1 MPADKSNQIKTY
13 VVIGLSVVF
22 LLVGY
27 FTFVHKKVPHNAG
40 PTFSTPSTAPIAR
53 LEVPKVEAKTL
64 PNPEP
69 AKVPVSEPLRE
80 DLTDIFAPLKSP
92 VKKESQPEGPEPPK
106 PVPSF
111 KLLGTIVGG
120 KRPIAIINDQFART
134 GDWIGEYRVISIGKK
149 GVLLDSGTIKIR
161 LTMVEK

>member
-1 MPADKSNQIKTY
+1 MQKEKSNQIKTY
-13 VVIGLSVVF
+13 VVIGLCVVL

-27 FTFVHKKVPHNAG
+27 FRFVHKSVTHNAG
-40 PTFSTPSTAPIAR
+40 PTPSTAPIAR

-64 PNPEP
+64 ANPQP

-80 DLTDIFAPLKSP
+80 DLTDIFAPLKLP

-111 KLLGTIVGG
+111 KLLGTVVGG

-134 GDWIGEYRVISIGKK
+134 GDWIGGYRVISIGKK
-149 GVLLDSGTIKIR
+149 GVLLDSGTKKIR
-161 LTMVEK
+161 LTMVEQ